1 MLVILTPR
9 SHLYSSQTDSGA
21 VAETTPLSVSP
32 VRCKGPSQGGYLSCR
47 AVNMWQKK
55 QTKTC
60 VSMNNELLRLRFI
73 VASSGVETKGG
84 SCYLNLSVSSVL
96 GCACQ
101 PQYCPLILVVGRVKM
116 C

>member
-32 VRCKGPSQGGYLSCR
+32 VRCKGPSQGGFLSCR
-47 AVNMWQKK
+47 SVNLWQKNI
-55 QTKTC
+55 C
-60 VSMNNELLRLRFI
+60 VLMNRELLRLRFI
-73 VASSGVETKGG
+73 VGSSGLETKGG
-84 SCYLNLSVSSVL
+84 SCDLNLSVSSVFRL
-96 GCACQ
+96 C
-101 PQYCPLILVVGRVKM
+101 LSTTILSTYPYGRPSEM